1 MKVKS
6 IFMSMLAVAALASC
20 NNDDEAIPSGGI
32 DSNGQKA
39 YMALSVVLPNAQTTR
54 ADFGGGSDQ
63 PGDPEE
69 QKVTSVLLVMFDN
82 NDICL
87 DTKTLGTG
95 EYELTVGTTT
105 TAEGDWNAI
114 LVNAET
120 KKILTVINPTD
131 AFSAACQKG
140 VSWSVINS
148 AKEQT
153 ATDIASDNKF
163 MMINAGDNANPA
175 NGALVVAKVKIA
187 DGTVIADATA
197 AKEAAKADPSEV
209 HVDRVA
215 SKITLKEKD
224 GGATVANK
232 AACEFGVWA
241 LNVTNKTMFPY
252 SEIVMPAGGTAGKDY
267 RIDPNYMLGTF
278 NTSQF
283 NYLKVSNTGV
293 LPADFTTAANKYCL
307 ENTMDKDAQTD
318 AQTTT
323 AVTQAI
329 YTPEG
334 FTKGDDWFRI
344 LGVTYQTLD
353 DLKAAY
359 NAADATPQFKT
370 LCDEF
375 YTRMK
380 AAPGAAFTSTDFAG
394 LTSAELKAIP
404 NGGEYSKPVA
414 PQTVGVEYF
423 QKGICYYAILIRHDE
438 AIKGN
443 MAHGKYGVV
452 RNNWYALTI
461 NTVSQPGTPWL
472 PDPTNPTDPT
482 DPGKPD
488 DPKEAALGVTIT
500 VNPWTTWSQGV
511 DL

>member
-32 DSNGQKA
+32 DSNEQKA
-39 YMALSVVLPNAQTTR
+39 YMSLSVVMPNTSGTR
-54 ADFGGGSDQ
+54 AFGGGSDDH
-63 PGDPEE
+63 GDLVE
-69 QKVTSVLLVMFDN
+69 QTVGSVLLVLFDN

-87 DTKTLGTG
+87 DTKSLNTG
-95 EYELTVGTTT
+95 EYKLTVGG
-105 TAEGDWNAI
+105 AIEPGDWDAI
-114 LVNAET
+114 LVNSET

-131 AFSAACQKG
+131 AFVAACQKG

-148 AKEQT
+148 AKAQT
-153 ATDIASDNKF
+153 ATDIASENKF
-163 MMINAGDNANPA
+163 MMINAGDNVNPA
-175 NGALVVAKVKIA
+175 NGALVVANVKIA
-187 DGTVIADATA
+187 DGKVIADATA
-197 AKEAAKADPSEV
+197 AKAAAHADPSVV

-283 NYLKVSNTGV
+283 NYLKVSDTGV
-293 LPADFTTAANKYCL
+293 LPADFTNAANKYCL
-307 ENTMDKDAQTD
+307 ENTMDHEAQTD

-323 AVTQAI
+323 AVTQAV

-334 FTKGDDWFRI
+334 FTKGDSWFRI
-344 LGVTYQTLD
+344 LGVTYKTFD
-353 DLKAAY
+353 DLKTAY
-359 NAADATPQFKT
+359 NAADVTPQFKT

-380 AAPGAAFTSTDFAG
+380 AAPGATFTSSDFAG
-394 LTSAELKAIP
+394 LTSAELEAIP